1 METKKT
7 YVVEKLG
14 YEMVVVK
21 LSENEVNALK
31 AFLLWANL
39 DEDFEVTPVEEF
51 EAEEW
56 GA

>member
-1 METKKT
+1 MEPKKT

-21 LSENEVNALK
+21 LSENEFHALN

-39 DEDFEVTPVEEF
+39 DEDFEVSPVEEF

-56 GA
+56 GE